1 LRNWSS
7 QGYRCITDT
16 ESLVNIEKEDCHTRC
31 IKYMTASLVR
41 AHQSNLQRP
50 QRLKCKHVSFCGKKK
65 YVPEGN
71 CINLSIRGITSSGNH
86 LMKIIPIL
94 NLTISDV
101 PDANFLIE

>member
-1 LRNWSS
+1 
-7 QGYRCITDT
+7 
-16 ESLVNIEKEDCHTRC
+16 
-31 IKYMTASLVR
+31 MTASLVR

-71 CINLSIRGITSSGNH
+71 YINLSIRGITSSGNH